1 MKDDKTNT
9 DINSSNNSS
18 NKKYFNYDDFKKES
32 IKKLYE
38 GKGLT
43 GKDGIF
49 TGMIKDF
56 LETALKEELSNHLT
70 TERANKAEFN
80 KSESQS
86 QSEPNQE
93 YSNRK
98 NGYTSKTIKT
108 GVNNFELHTPRDR
121 DNTFEPAI
129 VKKNQTILT
138 EELDNKILS
147 LYSLGMSYRDISK
160 HIEEMYGIEISKT
173 LISNV
178 TDKIIPQIEEWQ
190 NRPLET
196 IYPIMYLDAMHFK
209 CREDG
214 LVVSK
219 AFYTVLALNQDG
231 MKDVLGLYIS
241 ESEGANFWLSVL
253 ADLKNRGVEDIL
265 ICCVDGLKGFPEAI
279 NTIFPKAEIQ
289 LCIIHQIRNSIK
301 YIARK
306 NQKDFMKDL
315 KEVYKANNKDYAET
329 KLLELE
335 NKWGKKYPIVLKSW
349 NNNWHNLSGY
359 FKYPPEIRKMVYT
372 TNIVEGLHRQIRKYT
387 KTKGSFSTEGGLRKL
402 MFLSIQNISQ
412 KWNQPIQNWS
422 LIISQLD
429 LYFEGRLKL
438 SLA

>member
-9 DINSSNNSS
+9 AINSSNNTNVVDNIDIINNTN
-18 NKKYFNYDDFKKES
+18 NKKDFNYDDFKKES

-70 TERANKAEFN
+70 TKRANKAEFN
-80 KSESQS
+80 KSQS

-160 HIEEMYGIEISKT
+160 HIEEMYGIQISKT

-178 TDKIIPQIEEWQ
+178 TDKIIPQIEDWQ

-214 LVVSK
+214 LIASK

-241 ESEGANFWLSVL
+241 ESE
-253 ADLKNRGVEDIL
+253 
-265 ICCVDGLKGFPEAI
+265 
-279 NTIFPKAEIQ
+279 
-289 LCIIHQIRNSIK
+289 
-301 YIARK
+301 
-306 NQKDFMKDL
+306 
-315 KEVYKANNKDYAET
+315 NK
-329 KLLELE
+329 
-335 NKWGKKYPIVLKSW
+335 V
-349 NNNWHNLSGY
+349 
-359 FKYPPEIRKMVYT
+359 
-372 TNIVEGLHRQIRKYT
+372 
-387 KTKGSFSTEGGLRKL
+387 
-402 MFLSIQNISQ
+402 
-412 KWNQPIQNWS
+412 
-422 LIISQLD
+422 
-429 LYFEGRLKL
+429 
-438 SLA
+438 